1 MLQPADRVS
10 CGGYD
15 MSDGDF
21 TVFIVDDDPGVLK
34 ALSRLLTAMGYQ
46 TRAFSSPRA
55 FLADHDPSIP
65 GCAVLDFA
73 MPDLDGLQ
81 LQEALSVEGAGRQI
95 IFVTGKGDI
104 FTSVRAMKDGAIDV
118 LTKPI
123 SYDSLLTAIDQ
134 ARERDCQVRQVRRE
148 KANIEAGLARL
159 TAREREVF
167 TQVVAGRLNKQIA
180 ADLGTVEKTIKVHR
194 ARMMHKLGVRT
205 VQDLVRLAERVDI
218 RPQPPDPGPRP
229 PG

>member
-1 MLQPADRVS
+1 MLQPAERIS
-10 CGGYD
+10 CGGFD
-15 MSDGDF
+15 MSEDDF

-34 ALSRLLTAMGYQ
+34 ALSRLLNAVGYQ
-46 TRAFSSPRA
+46 TRTFSSPRA
-55 FLADHDPSIP
+55 FLADHDPSVP

-123 SYDSLLTAIDQ
+123 SYDNLLNAINR
-134 ARERDCQVRQVRRE
+134 ARERDCQARRIRRE
-148 KANIEAGLARL
+148 RANIEAGLAKL

-167 TQVVAGRLNKQIA
+167 TQVVAGKLNKQIA
-180 ADLGTVEKTIKVHR
+180 AELGTVEKTIKVHR

-218 RPQPPDPGPRP
+218 RPPPPAPLLRSH
-229 PG
+229 